1 MDISG
6 CRAHVHIRT
15 DANNLVATAQ
25 STRLPEQTETIHMIQ
40 MLRKEATSGSI
51 EDLAHARAD
60 FCLGGCLTKQSAKSD
75 ALRKAV
81 DTGTLTDVDVPHPF
95 PDTATA

>member
-1 MDISG
+1 
-6 CRAHVHIRT
+6 
-15 DANNLVATAQ
+15 
-25 STRLPEQTETIHMIQ
+25 MIQ

-51 EDLAHARAD
+51 EDLAHVRTD

-81 DTGTLTDVDVPHPF
+81 DTGTLTDVDMHPPF
-95 PDTATA
+95 RTLLQHKGIYVGVGKASS